1 MLDFVDREI
10 GKETPGE
17 IMTIIYLAIIF
28 HDVVYDTKSS
38 TNEEDSWMYLKG
50 MLDRHPRDWSA
61 YETELSQLILST
73 KKHEYRDDLP
83 DLVKLIIRADLER
96 LSSDFPE
103 FWENTIALMKE
114 YSFVDFADFKRGRL
128 EFFKTYGKKI
138 STFLPAR
145 AVWNLEQAYAT
156 LSVWKPRIAVYPG
169 SFNPFHRGHLRIL
182 QKAERMFD
190 KVIVARGFNPDKA
203 GAKIFDLPKEIQDNY
218 QVDTYF
224 GLLTDYLKTK
234 EYPVTVIRGLR
245 SGMDLHAEIT
255 QYRYLQDLMP
265 EIDLVNIFTDTDV
278 EHISSSGIKSLHPYM
293 DKTPYE
299 L

>member
-1 MLDFVDREI
+1 
-10 GKETPGE
+10 
-17 IMTIIYLAIIF
+17 
-28 HDVVYDTKSS
+28 
-38 TNEEDSWMYLKG
+38 
-50 MLDRHPRDWSA
+50 
-61 YETELSQLILST
+61 
-73 KKHEYRDDLP
+73 
-83 DLVKLIIRADLER
+83 
-96 LSSDFPE
+96 
-103 FWENTIALMKE
+103 MKE
-114 YSFVDFADFKRGRL
+114 YSFVDFANFKKGRL

-156 LSVWKPRIAVYPG
+156 LSVWKPCIAVYPG
-169 SFNPFHRGHLRIL
+169 SFNPFHHGHLRIL
-182 QKAERMFD
+182 QKADRMFD
-190 KVIVARGFNPDKA
+190 KVIVARGFNPEKA
-203 GAKIFDLPKEIQDNY
+203 GAKVFDLPQEILNNY